1 MKVAVLD
8 YGVGNLHSLARALRA
23 GGTDVT
29 LESNVAAALQADAV
43 VLPGVGAFA
52 AAAERLAPDAPA
64 LREALEDG
72 FPCIGIC
79 LGMQLLFERSDEGGG
94 LGIGLFPGSV
104 RRLNAPRVPHM
115 GWNDVERAN
124 DADPLFTGLDE
135 MTMYYANSF
144 AADPQ
149 DESAV
154 IGWTVYGAERF
165 PAIVRR
171 GRSWG
176 VQFHPEKSGPG
187 GLRII
192 RNFLEAVKP

>member
-8 YGVGNLHSLARALRA
+8 YGVGNLHSLARALEA
-23 GGTDVT
+23 GGADVT
-29 LESNVAAALQADAV
+29 LQPSVAAALQADAV

-52 AAAERLAPDAPA
+52 AAAERLAPDAAA
-64 LREALEDG
+64 LRAALEAG
-72 FPCIGIC
+72 FPCLGIC
-79 LGMQLLFERSDEGGG
+79 LGMQLLFERSDEGAGA
-94 LGIGLFPGSV
+94 GIGLFPGRV
-104 RRLNAPRVPHM
+104 RALDAPRVPHM
-115 GWNDVERAN
+115 GWNDVERVD
-124 DADPLFTGLDE
+124 DADPLLIELDE

-144 AADPQ
+144 AADPR
-149 DESAV
+149 DASAV

-165 PAIVRR
+165 PAVVRR
-171 GRSWG
+171 RRSWG